1 MNANT
6 QAFSI
11 PTEVVAAQAE
21 IANAALHAT
30 KGVAPQHG
38 TNAAFLVSLAK
49 TGNETGIH
57 LTLVALQDRCT
68 TGPSWNVAR
77 AGVNEALK
85 SLGYKI
91 DATRNYRS
99 GKGAFTLISLDD
111 AKSAR
116 ELKEREEQALADRAE
131 AEAAAAAVA
140 ADMAVTV
147 ADIAQAAV
155 AEAIRLGLD
164 LRELA
169 TSIDTAILRA
179 VAMADTGAFVV
190 ESSPVELVEGAEPYR
205 K

>member
-1 MNANT
+1 MTANTSNT

-11 PTEVVAAQAE
+11 PVEVAIAQAE
-21 IANAALHAT
+21 IASAAIHAT

-85 SLGYKI
+85 ALGYKI

-99 GKGAFTLISLDD
+99 GKGAFTLVSLSE

-116 ELKEREEQALADRAE
+116 EQKERDEQALADRAE
-131 AEAAAAAVA
+131 AEAVAAAQA

-147 ADIAQAAV
+147 ADIANAAV
-155 AEAIRLGLD
+155 AEAKRLGLSVT
-164 LRELA
+164 ELA
-169 TSIDTAILRA
+169 LAM
-179 VAMADTGAFVV
+179 VALAEAEADTGALIV
-190 ESSPVELVEGAEPYR
+190 EAEAT
-205 K
+205 

>member
-1 MNANT
+1 MTAITT

-11 PTEVVAAQAE
+11 PVEVIAAQAA
-21 IANAALHAT
+21 IADASIHAT

-99 GKGAFTLISLDD
+99 GKGAFTLIALAD
-111 AKSAR
+111 AKTAR
-116 ELKEREEQALADRAE
+116 EQKEREEQALADRAE
-131 AEAAAAAVA
+131 AEAAAAALA
-140 ADMAVTV
+140 ADMAVTAMDV
-147 ADIAQAAV
+147 ALGAI
-155 AEAIRLGLD
+155 AEARRLGIPVGELFAAMDAAISAECDALANGATLD
-164 LRELA
+164 EIKA
-169 TSIDTAILRA
+169 GSIE
-179 VAMADTGAFVV
+179 MAEA
-190 ESSPVELVEGAEPYR
+190 A
-205 K
+205 

>member
-1 MNANT
+1 MSATT

-11 PTEVVAAQAE
+11 PVEVVAAQAE
-21 IANAALHAT
+21 IANAAIHAT
-30 KGVAPQHG
+30 KGVAPQHS

-68 TGPSWNVAR
+68 TGPSWNVVR

-116 ELKEREEQALADRAE
+116 EQKERDEQALADRAE
-131 AEAAAAAVA
+131 AEAAAAALA
-140 ADMAVTV
+140 ADMAVSV
-147 ADIAQAAV
+147 ADVAAAAV
-155 AEAIRLGLD
+155 AEAKRLGLSVTD
-164 LRELA
+164 LALA
-169 TSIDTAILRA
+169 I
-179 VAMADTGAFVV
+179 VALAEAEAEAATGAFVV
-190 ESSPVELVEGAEPYR
+190 EPEIEMAEAA
-205 K
+205 

>member
-1 MNANT
+1 MSS

-11 PTEVVAAQAE
+11 PTEVIAAQAE
-21 IANAALHAT
+21 IANAAIHAT

-57 LTLVALQDRCT
+57 LTLVSLQDRCT

-77 AGVNEALK
+77 SGVNEALK
-85 SLGYKI
+85 ALGYKI

-116 ELKEREEQALADRAE
+116 ELKDREEQALADRAE
-131 AEAAAAAVA
+131 AEAAAAAAA
-140 ADMAVTV
+140 ADMSITV
-147 ADIAQAAV
+147 ADIANV
-155 AEAIRLGLD
+155 AMTEAKRLGLSVT
-164 LRELA
+164 ELA
-169 TSIDTAILRA
+169 LAMVAIA
-179 VAMADTGAFVV
+179 EAEADTGGFVV
-190 ESSPVELVEGAEPYR
+190 ESSPVELAEVA
-205 K
+205 